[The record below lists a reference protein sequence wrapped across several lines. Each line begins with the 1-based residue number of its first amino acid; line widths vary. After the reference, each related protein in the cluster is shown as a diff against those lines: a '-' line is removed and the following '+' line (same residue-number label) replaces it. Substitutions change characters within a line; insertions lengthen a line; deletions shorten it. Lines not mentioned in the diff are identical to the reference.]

1 MWTAATMQPHVLL
14 PRQVWK
20 RNIKKS
26 IAIKASP
33 YESAP
38 PEGLLAVKSELITK
52 PVSESI
58 KKFDG
63 KREPDKYDSIIIKA
77 ILIITEMCR
86 SMSKYGRESWAE
98 AWGNTLEKLM
108 QYAIERAGLR
118 IYDPVKDRQNDRDAR

>member
-1 MWTAATMQPHVLL
+1 MA
-14 PRQVWK
+14 
-20 RNIKKS
+20 
-26 IAIKASP
+26 
-33 YESAP
+33 
-38 PEGLLAVKSELITK
+38 
-52 PVSESI
+52 
-58 KKFDG
+58 FDG